1 MGLGHS
7 LSWVDEMGRYLI
19 GFVRM
24 EGCSDRLLLNL
35 SPAQIN
41 NVLVESYVHQCLTKP
56 VKLASKSIAELA
68 GGLMSCVIAFA
79 LRGRGDTR

>member
-1 MGLGHS
+1 M
-7 LSWVDEMGRYLI
+7 

-24 EGCSDRLLLNL
+24 EGCSDRLLQYL
-35 SPAQIN
+35 SLAQTN

-68 GGLMSCVIAFA
+68 GVIAFA

>member
-1 MGLGHS
+1 M
-7 LSWVDEMGRYLI
+7 
-19 GFVRM
+19 RM
-24 EGCSDRLLLNL
+24 EGCSDRLLQYYL
-35 SPAQIN
+35 SPAQVN